1 MFLGRG
7 ASRLS
12 QALPTQENAE
22 LQPDQTVALSSISH
36 DRFERT
42 VVARLYG
49 FLKICIPGA
58 SPLTEEVRTSCLR
71 MCLKTLWHTG
81 KACHYTS
88 DPLPPYFPLMLA
100 SPEITHHFH
109 TEQDPVARLTGCCFG
124 ALIVSKLVD
133 SLKSSISLSGNVE
146 NAELACIS
154 TILGTGHR
162 EDLLLP
168 LQRRVINFQ
177 NVVSLMSGEID
188 ILFTTEGMPAD
199 LQDIA
204 QDGGFQS
211 HSLRFGL
218 KTAF

>member
-1 MFLGRG
+1 MSIPSKSMIVPPDPRNVLQQTLDI
-7 ASRLS
+7 LS

-88 DPLPPYFPLMLA
+88 DPLPPYF
-100 SPEITHHFH
+100 SPSCFPGQRLH
-109 TEQDPVARLTGCCFG
+109 TTSRPNR
-124 ALIVSKLVD
+124 I
-133 SLKSSISLSGNVE
+133 
-146 NAELACIS
+146 
-154 TILGTGHR
+154 
-162 EDLLLP
+162 LLP
-168 LQRRVINFQ
+168 V
-177 NVVSLMSGEID
+177 
-188 ILFTTEGMPAD
+188 
-199 LQDIA
+199 
-204 QDGGFQS
+204 
-211 HSLRFGL
+211 
-218 KTAF
+218 